1 MTNQKALLNCFFEH
15 FKEETSLVF
24 FYAKQVPFVEETG
37 RVIAGVGKINKIIPS
52 DVYEGSNN
60 RFSAAYWEHMVM
72 HSVREDGKNGFLLPY
87 HDALSYQEEN
97 PEFDVADLAVI
108 GPNDKRFEFSYAAEH
123 VSNDSAIRVLL
134 DCIKS
139 LEKAEA
145 LGIGKN
151 HQASIQWIHNEIA
164 QLEKLRGVYPGMGA
178 ALSAFG
184 IEKGH
189 FVAAEIINNLKDDN
203 ENPWL
208 IFEQALDDSEGIL
221 SKEIAT
227 LIPAS
232 SGKLYQNLKN
242 KDSVRL
248 KFSVLIK

>member
-1 MTNQKALLNCFFEH
+1 MPM
-15 FKEETSLVF
+15 KE
-24 FYAKQVPFVEETG
+24 
-37 RVIAGVGKINKIIPS
+37 VII
-52 DVYEGSNN
+52 

-134 DCIKS
+134 DCVKS

-145 LGIGKN
+145 LGIGEN

-178 ALSAFG
+178 ALTAFG

-189 FVAAEIINNLKDDN
+189 FVAAEIINGLKDDS

-208 IFEQALDDSEGIL
+208 KFEEALDKPEGIL
-221 SKEIAT
+221 SKDVAA

-232 SGKLYQNLKN
+232 SAKLYQKLRKAE
-242 KDSVRL
+242 SVRL
-248 KFSVLIK
+248 KFLTLIKSIRFNIRSSQVFIYP

>member
-1 MTNQKALLNCFFEH
+1 M
-15 FKEETSLVF
+15 
-24 FYAKQVPFVEETG
+24 
-37 RVIAGVGKINKIIPS
+37 IAGVGKINKIIPS
-52 DVYEGSNN
+52 DAYEGSNN

-72 HSVREDGKNGFLLPY
+72 HSIRQDGKNGFLLPY
-87 HDALSYQEEN
+87 HDALTYQEEN

-134 DCIKS
+134 DCVKS

-145 LGIGKN
+145 LGIGEN

-178 ALSAFG
+178 ALTAFG

-189 FVAAEIINNLKDDN
+189 FVAAEIINDLKDDKKI
-203 ENPWL
+203 PGC
-208 IFEQALDDSEGIL
+208 IFEKALDNPEGIL
-221 SKEIAT
+221 SKDIAA
-227 LIPAS
+227 LIPATRKTIS
-232 SGKLYQNLKN
+232 ESKRKV
-242 KDSVRL
+242 SV
-248 KFSVLIK
+248 SA